1 MYKRGKH
8 RKDYCGCMWVCGG
21 CYYIGNAR
29 NGMRWGKELACISGR
44 FVLDNTVNQ
53 VWMGKVEST
62 VYKMVL
68 ILFGVLEKLLV
79 SERDVNIRISFS

>member
-1 MYKRGKH
+1 
-8 RKDYCGCMWVCGG
+8 
-21 CYYIGNAR
+21 
-29 NGMRWGKELACISGR
+29 MRWGKELACISGR